1 MNHENPFTIDA
12 ERLKEIKRYENR
24 YNITGAILVRME
36 ELGITQA
43 RLSKSLAMTPGNI
56 SRILKGDRNFTI
68 DTLFEIAQVL
78 NSEISVVLEPVVGST
93 YYTSSFKSNN
103 VIPNSVVCE
112 EAPKNTVAFNKATV
126 KIA

>member
-24 YNITGAILVRME
+24 YNITGAILGRME

-43 RLSKSLAMTPGNI
+43 RLSKSLAMTPGNL

-78 NSEISVVLEPVVGST
+78 NSEISVVLG
-93 YYTSSFKSNN
+93 
-103 VIPNSVVCE
+103 
-112 EAPKNTVAFNKATV
+112 
-126 KIA
+126 